1 MTWFISTCL
10 WYEYSRP
17 IPPYFGPRKYRA
29 IVAFEDTPAHRF
41 SPIGLWC
48 LSPGVHVVAARL
60 HPPQICHLTQK
71 PCPAWAALVGLW
83 HVHFG
88 AAAVAAGFC
97 QLGTVDVAKELCLI
111 GLLVV
116 ALWVDQIRVDTF
128 ATGCSSAG
136 SCAIFAWIRM
146 VRLCTLGIWHGVAW
160 FFSVAD

>member
-17 IPPYFGPRKYRA
+17 IPPYFGPRKYRP
-29 IVAFEDTPAHRF
+29 IVAFKDTPAHRF

-48 LSPGVHVVAARL
+48 LLPGVHVVAARL
-60 HPPQICHLTQK
+60 HPSRICHLTQK
-71 PCPAWAALVGLW
+71 PCPAWATLVGLW

-146 VRLCTLGIWHGVAW
+146 VRLCTLGLWHGVA
-160 FFSVAD
+160 